1 MTSRLTMRITVS
13 LFVLMT
19 FFTVRAQADQG
30 TTFRLRI
37 DDLSTGV
44 SRVITDNQGTVFGD
58 WNNGPTPTGTI
69 HFAGYIGS
77 SAFVTINATSGT
89 GSDGGGS
96 LTLNGSVL
104 YETTGSDVITIS
116 VEDSGYTAPAPAV
129 NFVSTVAWGDLPTTA
144 TSISLN
150 SWLDAANNVPIFGAN
165 TAGVALARSAI
176 VIPTDA
182 PSVLSEDSQQFT
194 GTFAPLPASAGV
206 AADLSGVNPS
216 NGYSIISQ
224 VAVTFNGN
232 GGQADFSLTAADGPL
247 SQSVPEPTSLLLLG
261 SALLGFGIFRRT
273 Q

>member
-30 TTFRLRI
+30 ATFQLRI

-44 SRVITDNQGTVFGD
+44 SRVITDNMGSVFGD

-104 YETTGSDVITIS
+104 YETTGNDVITIS

-150 SWLDAANNVPIFGAN
+150 SWLDAANNVPSFGAD
-165 TAGVALARSAI
+165 TAGVALVKPPI
-176 VIPTDA
+176 VIPSD
-182 PSVLSEDSQQFT
+182 PSSILSEDSQQFT

-206 AADLSGVNPS
+206 TANLSGVTS
-216 NGYSIISQ
+216 IGYSILSQ